1 MTIKEISYLKQSK
14 DNTHLVL
21 LNSYITK
28 INADYSQIL
37 ENKEYSYSS
46 LKFEKIALPVVLKI
60 VGTSYYNT
68 YDQFSKIFCAKPNF
82 FQDIKTLP
90 FPVAVRVI
98 NNDTYVIERPPF
110 KTSVRLSLKRA
121 YQSKHLKDSPVLCEI
136 WIPWTVS
143 ILKLKDEN
151 INRPSMKLYYNDGP
165 LSSLDELLSPS
176 WTPNM
181 HGGGEM
187 CLGDTFI
194 NFETEVSSGNL
205 NPENVQEVYNYL
217 INDYFNGG
225 WNMDLG
231 GGLIENLCSYNVGK
245 FTKNPLNDPELSS
258 RAKNNKLKL
267 KAIDD
272 FSRKSTIIKNNYLT
286 WSLLTLS
293 EVLEAVKLYK
303 QQYNGYDLNRYTL
316 NTIVSSSTKKYD
328 NEHESLKYVA
338 RKMQENYN
346 YDSKNWEIQLKIS
359 SEIINKL
366 LHEEHPLKDL
376 EKLNLVNFGS
386 ICACVAKNIIHKDH
400 EIILPLINNALNFIA
415 DTYLDSDYQNNVDPI
430 HIAYNCEE
438 KESVVL

>member
-1 MTIKEISYLKQSK
+1 MCK
-14 DNTHLVL
+14 
-21 LNSYITK
+21 TK
-28 INADYSQIL
+28 
-37 ENKEYSYSS
+37 
-46 LKFEKIALPVVLKI
+46 
-60 VGTSYYNT
+60 
-68 YDQFSKIFCAKPNF
+68 F

-245 FTKNPLNDPELSS
+245 FTK
-258 RAKNNKLKL
+258 
-267 KAIDD
+267 
-272 FSRKSTIIKNNYLT
+272 
-286 WSLLTLS
+286 
-293 EVLEAVKLYK
+293 
-303 QQYNGYDLNRYTL
+303 
-316 NTIVSSSTKKYD
+316 
-328 NEHESLKYVA
+328 
-338 RKMQENYN
+338 
-346 YDSKNWEIQLKIS
+346 
-359 SEIINKL
+359 
-366 LHEEHPLKDL
+366 
-376 EKLNLVNFGS
+376 
-386 ICACVAKNIIHKDH
+386 
-400 EIILPLINNALNFIA
+400 IL
-415 DTYLDSDYQNNVDPI
+415 
-430 HIAYNCEE
+430 
-438 KESVVL
+438 